1 MNDFTKGALEGLGY
15 CLTLLP
21 KRAKASQTISER
33 IVEITRHAPC
43 DLDFRTKA
51 MG

>member
-1 MNDFTKGALEGLGY
+1 MDDQTKGVLEGLGY

-33 IVEITRHAPC
+33 IVEITKNAAR